1 MDFVTYQFESPSQ
14 FFDELSDLLEEGGF
28 HESPEAQVN
37 TFLSLLV
44 QYQDEFLDPAGR
56 DLEQSCYRLF
66 DSDLF
71 QNNTLSIAASVI
83 DRAIQTTHNSA
94 RRMGGDGEDDSQDN
108 HDMWITYN
116 VLLYAGQ
123 ELPKIY
129 NWMLKSE
136 FFAKLKY
143 QILQTD
149 HMRLQPLAVN
159 LMYEMCR
166 VQSLKPCDLALADE
180 DFLHYLLDLVERT
193 RDDTDEQLNYGTIK
207 LLLAFNEQYMLN
219 SAACRAAS
227 NYTPS
232 NLLLATL
239 ADRPGA
245 SCTFGENL
253 IFMLNRAEDTALQM
267 LILKLLYLLFTSPKH
282 ALNEFF
288 YTNDLHVLVDVVL
301 RELRNLPEEEE
312 SLRHA
317 YLRVMGPLLTNT
329 QLRNEQAIYKRAEI
343 LRCLGELGGG
353 DQDDDLRARLWEQE
367 LLEQQLQ
374 QQLRQANASLRK
386 LTYRDR
392 QSSASSPAA
401 SSYSS
406 YSCNSKYTSL
416 SACPSP
422 ILAAEMEKQQR
433 MAHVGGARHNG
444 SVSPPSSLNSSLS
457 SSSLSLS
464 SLSISS
470 SGSSS
475 CFEDHANSRP
485 SPPPF
490 YKSDA
495 LLPRAASPTTQRLA
509 ERVLR
514 DWLEKDVA
522 VMGAGPAKELS
533 QIKEAIVSV
542 SP

>member
-44 QYQDEFLDPAGR
+44 QYQDEFLDPVGR

-71 QNNTLSIAASVI
+71 QNNTLSIAASII
-83 DRAIQTTHNSA
+83 DRAIQTTHTST
-94 RRMGGDGEDDSQDN
+94 RRMGDDGEDDSQDS

-180 DFLHYLLDLVERT
+180 DYLHYLLDLVERT
-193 RDDTDEQLNYGTIK
+193 RDDNDEQLNYGTIK

-239 ADRPGA
+239 SDRPGA

-282 ALNEFF
+282 TLNEFF

-329 QLRNEQAIYKRAEI
+329 QLRSEQAIYKRAEI

-353 DQDDDLRARLWEQE
+353 DQDEDLRARLWEQE
-367 LLEQQLQ
+367 LLEQQQQ

-401 SSYSS
+401 SSYNSNS
-406 YSCNSKYTSL
+406 GHSKYTSL

-433 MAHVGGARHNG
+433 MAH
-444 SVSPPSSLNSSLS
+444 PQQQ
-457 SSSLSLS
+457 
-464 SLSISS
+464 
-470 SGSSS
+470 
-475 CFEDHANSRP
+475 FEQQQSE
-485 SPPPF
+485 S
-490 YKSDA
+490 
-495 LLPRAASPTTQRLA
+495 
-509 ERVLR
+509 
-514 DWLEKDVA
+514 
-522 VMGAGPAKELS
+522 
-533 QIKEAIVSV
+533 
-542 SP
+542 

>member
-1 MDFVTYQFESPSQ
+1 MDFVTYQFESPAQ

-56 DLEQSCYRLF
+56 DLEQSCYRLL

-71 QNNTLSIAASVI
+71 QNNTLSIVASII
-83 DRAIQTTHNSA
+83 DRAIQ
-94 RRMGGDGEDDSQDN
+94 SQDN

-116 VLLYAGQ
+116 VLLCAGQ
-123 ELPKIY
+123 ELPKIF

-239 ADRPGA
+239 SDRPGA

-267 LILKLLYLLFTSPKH
+267 LILKLLYLLFVSPKH
-282 ALNEFF
+282 SLNEFF

-367 LLEQQLQ
+367 LLEQQQQ

-401 SSYSS
+401 SSYSG
-406 YSCNSKYTSL
+406 YSSQSKYTSL
-416 SACPSP
+416 GACPSP
-422 ILAAEMEKQQR
+422 ILAAEMERQQPR
-433 MAHVGGARHNG
+433 MAHVGGSHYSG

-470 SGSSS
+470 SSSRSSSSSSIS
-475 CFEDHANSRP
+475 CFEDHANSSKP
-485 SPPPF
+485 SPPMPPSF
-490 YKSDA
+490 YRSDS

-514 DWLEKDVA
+514 DWLDKDHGV
-522 VMGAGPAKELS
+522 VMGAGPAKELA
-533 QIKEAIVSV
+533 QIRETVVPIA
-542 SP
+542 P

>member
-71 QNNTLSIAASVI
+71 QNNTLSIAASII
-83 DRAIQTTHNSA
+83 DRAIQ
-94 RRMGGDGEDDSQDN
+94 SQDN

-180 DFLHYLLDLVERT
+180 DYLHYLLDLVERT

-219 SAACRAAS
+219 MAACRAAS

-239 ADRPGA
+239 SDRPGA

-253 IFMLNRAEDTALQM
+253 IFMLNRAEDAALQM

-353 DQDDDLRARLWEQE
+353 DQDDDLRAKLWEQE
-367 LLEQQLQ
+367 LLEQQQQ

-392 QSSASSPAA
+392 QSSASTPTA
-401 SSYSS
+401 SSFNS
-406 YSCNSKYTSL
+406 YHCSKYTS
-416 SACPSP
+416 SSGCPSP

-433 MAHVGGARHNG
+433 MVHVGGSHHSG

-464 SLSISS
+464 CLSISS
-470 SGSSS
+470 TSSNSS
-475 CFEDHANSRP
+475 CFDDHANNRP

-490 YKSDA
+490 YKSDS

-514 DWLEKDVA
+514 DWLEKDV
-522 VMGAGPAKELS
+522 VVEGTGPAKELS
-533 QIKEAIVSV
+533 QIKEVIV
-542 SP
+542 PIAH